1 MKPLDSVAADMVAI
15 VLSAVLF
22 DVTVYSLDPPAH
34 FSARLPAQG
43 ILYLVP

>member
-15 VLSAVLF
+15 VLSAILF
-22 DVTVYSLDPPAH
+22 DVAVYSLDEPAH

-43 ILYLVP
+43 SLYFVP